1 MLTDQINPSYPT
13 SSALRAQTLR
23 QKKQGATSS
32 NLVADAVHTTTAV
45 LARVTD
51 LNDLFQRITRQAC
64 TVVQASHAALLL
76 NSSPQNGPAS
86 DLAIQ
91 AEYPPVEEQN
101 PLALSSTILRR
112 VVESGDPF
120 HAPNV
125 YQDEHLLSQE
135 SILAIHLN
143 AVAAVPLIGRSG
155 IIGVLYVAAL
165 GEQKSLLENKDYILM
180 LQALAGQAALS
191 VEIAWSQEGNV
202 SEGAQQIPE
211 THLLAHG
218 LGTLLTSLRRRR
230 SLNLADVEERTH
242 HIIDQGWL
250 LQVES
255 GQLGQLDEQDKLKLV
270 VLADAYDLSPEI
282 LCAIAGTN
290 ISLETLITQSDLWLP
305 RLLQDM
311 FVLNFLHRLSKLNH
325 PGKVRQVLRMATV
338 AVEWVEDSS
347 KQ

>member
-1 MLTDQINPSYPT
+1 M
-13 SSALRAQTLR
+13 
-23 QKKQGATSS
+23 
-32 NLVADAVHTTTAV
+32 
-45 LARVTD
+45 
-51 LNDLFQRITRQAC
+51 QAC
-64 TVVQASHAALLL
+64 TVVQASHAVLLL
-76 NSSPQNGPAS
+76 ASSPQNGHSS
-86 DLAIQ
+86 DLVIQ

-101 PLALSSTILRR
+101 QLALSSTILRR
-112 VVESGDPF
+112 VVETGDPF
-120 HAPNV
+120 HSPNV
-125 YQDEHLLSQE
+125 YQDERLLNQE
-135 SILAIHLN
+135 SILAVHLN

-155 IIGVLYVAAL
+155 VIGVLYVAAL
-165 GEQKSLLENKDYILM
+165 GEQKSLHDNKDNNLM

-191 VEIAWSQEGNV
+191 VEIAWSQENDG

-230 SLNLADVEERTH
+230 ALSLADVEERTH
-242 HIIDQGWL
+242 HIIDQSWL

-305 RLLQDM
+305 GLLQDM

-325 PGKVRQVLRMATV
+325 PGKVRQVLRMATM
-338 AVEWVEDSS
+338 AVEWVEESS